1 MLMTIST
8 TMHPATDLGYLLHK
22 NPEKAHRF
30 SQRFGT
36 AHVFY
41 TEANDSLC
49 TACLLVDVDPVN
61 LVRGKDK
68 SSSGLLDQYVNDR
81 PYAASSFLSV
91 ALGDA
96 FSTALSGRC
105 RDKPE
110 LAEQAIP
117 LVAHLPVV
125 PARRGGAG
133 FLQSLFEPLGYQVDL
148 QPIQLDEH
156 FPEWGDSAYVS
167 LTLTTVKRVQELLTH
182 LYVLLPVLDNDKH
195 YWVGNDEVE
204 KLLKHGGDWLAHHPE
219 KGKITRR
226 YLRHKWSLART
237 ALARLEVIEEDSVD
251 EDISEESIS
260 TGNGAAAPEQV
271 DEIVVTSS
279 AITDEEALVEAPI
292 SLNEA
297 RQREVLAALQTAEVE
312 SVVDLGCGDGKLLTR
327 LIRDKRFKRI
337 VGLDVS
343 ARALE
348 IASARLRLDRLPPRI
363 LERISLIHGAL
374 TYRDARI
381 EGFDAATVI
390 EVIEHLE
397 PNRLTAFEQVLFK
410 CARPRVAIVT
420 TPNVEYN
427 VKFEFLPPGKLRHND
442 HRFEWNRQEF
452 QDWSFRMAE
461 QYEYTVTLSPI
472 GARDPEVGA
481 PTQMAVF
488 VRCAP

>member
-1 MLMTIST
+1 MLLTIST
-8 TMHPATDLGYLLHK
+8 TMRPATDLGFLLHK

-30 SQRFGT
+30 SQKFGT

-41 TEANDSLC
+41 TDACVDLC
-49 TACLLVDVDPVN
+49 TACLLVDVDLVN

-68 SSSGLLDQYVNDR
+68 TSTGLLDQYVNDR

-91 ALGDA
+91 AIGDV
-96 FSTALSGRC
+96 FPTALSGRC

-110 LAEQAIP
+110 LADEAIP

-125 PARRGGAG
+125 PARRGGAE
-133 FLQSLFEPLGYQVDL
+133 FLRSLFEPLGYQVEL
-148 QPIQLDEH
+148 TPIPLDEC

-167 LTLTTVKRVQELLTH
+167 LTLTAFKRVQDLLAH
-182 LYVLLPVLDNDKH
+182 LYVLIPVLDNDKH

-204 KLLKHGGDWLAHHPE
+204 KLLKHGGDWLIHHPE

-226 YLRHKWSLART
+226 YLRHKWSLARS
-237 ALARLEVIEEDSVD
+237 ALARLEIVEEDNCS
-251 EDISEESIS
+251 EDAVLMANE
-260 TGNGAAAPEQV
+260 TATPEPV
-271 DEIVVTSS
+271 AEIVTAP
-279 AITDEEALVEAPI
+279 AITDEEATVETPL

-297 RQREVLAALQTAEVE
+297 RQREVLAALQAAEVE

-327 LIRDKRFKRI
+327 LIRDKRFKQI

-348 IASARLRLDRLPPRI
+348 IASARLRLDRLPPKIRDRI
-363 LERISLIHGAL
+363 TLLHGAL

-397 PNRLTAFEQVLFK
+397 PNRLAAFERVLFA

-427 VKFEFLPPGKLRHND
+427 VKFAFLPPGKLRHSD
-442 HRFEWNRQEF
+442 HRFEWNRREF
-452 QDWSFRMAE
+452 ADWSARMAE
-461 QYEYTVTLSPI
+461 QYGYTVTLAPV
-472 GARDPEVGA
+472 GELDPELGA
-481 PTQMAVF
+481 PTQMALF
-488 VRCAP
+488 ARCAP